1 MFYKLFVPKQAPGAS
16 GALHFDLFNA
26 TSAAADVYVHS
37 VRVIVSGDTAISGVT
52 SADMLLTRT
61 SAVGTGGTAATYA
74 GTTLTAATITPID
87 CDQPCPPGITARLT
101 PTGGATAGGVIAL
114 RSVFT
119 EETNAGSYTPAL
131 DFVKNHAG
139 DPPLYVRPGTG
150 IRVVQDAVTGLGKVA
165 YDVLF
170 EVRPK

>member
-1 MFYKLFVPKQAPGAS
+1 
-16 GALHFDLFNA
+16 
-26 TSAAADVYVHS
+26 
-37 VRVIVSGDTAISGVT
+37 
-52 SADMLLTRT
+52 MLLTRT
-61 SAVGTGGTAATYA
+61 SAIGTGGTAATYA
-74 GTTLTAATITPID
+74 GTALTAATITPID
-87 CDQPCPPGITARLT
+87 CDQPCPSGITARLT

-119 EETNAGSYTPAL
+119 EEANAGSYTPAL

-150 IRVVQDAVTGLGKVA
+150 IRVVMDAVTGLGKVV